1 MRKGRGVW
9 RITGLSILLL
19 FNQACQRAVVAPST
33 VVAVEPVTSTVRLP
47 SDFADSLYRGVTY
60 PQVVEEFYAKAKFK
74 PAWLEMPA
82 LRDSMITCIRGAR
95 FYGLRSDDYHGA
107 ELGGAAAQP
116 LRQDVLLTDAFVA
129 MASELR
135 RGRGYNA
142 EPDTLLLALLR
153 SSLHTGNLEGLRSQ
167 QPSYTG
173 YRKLI
178 GAMRQVLD
186 SLPPEGRASALAGE
200 AVDEA
205 TDASLTCIETN
216 LQRWR
221 EESQPF
227 RGLYIVVNV
236 PAFMLYVMSDDS
248 VVMTSKVI
256 VGESATETPS
266 LSSRIERIVF
276 YPYWHVPR
284 KIAVKEYL
292 PAIQRD
298 RGVIEANNFDVLDR
312 NGALLPADSV
322 PWDTFSEDY
331 FPVSLRQR
339 EGKENAL
346 GVIKFEFRNPYAV
359 FLHDTNNRRLFKATV
374 RTFSHGCIRMEK
386 AEALAHFLVTGDL
399 DSKSKEVSKWL
410 EAKER
415 HTLHLRKPVPI
426 YVRYFTAEVRAGRL
440 FLFPD
445 VYEQDKAALIR

>member
-1 MRKGRGVW
+1 M
-9 RITGLSILLL
+9 
-19 FNQACQRAVVAPST
+19 APST
-33 VVAVEPVTSTVRLP
+33 VVAVEPVTSTVLLP
-47 SDFADSLYRGVTY
+47 SDFADSLYREVTCLR
-60 PQVVEEFYAKAKFK
+60 VVEEFYVKAKFK

-82 LRDSMITCIRGAR
+82 LRDSMITFIRSAR
-95 FYGLRSDDYHGA
+95 YYGLRSDDYHDA
-107 ELGGAAAQP
+107 ELGSAEAQP
-116 LRQDVLLTDAFVA
+116 LRQDVLLTDAFVK
-129 MASELR
+129 MASDLR
-135 RGRGYNA
+135 RGRGHTA

-167 QPSYTG
+167 QPWYSG
-173 YRKLI
+173 YRKLT

-186 SLPPEGRASALAGE
+186 SLPPERRTRALAGE

-205 TDASLTCIETN
+205 TDATLTCIETN

-236 PAFMLYVMSDDS
+236 PSFMLYVMSDDS
-248 VVMTSKVI
+248 VVMSSKVI
-256 VGESATETPS
+256 VGEPETETPE

-284 KIAVKEYL
+284 KISVKEYL
-292 PAIQRD
+292 PDIQRD

-312 NGALLPADSV
+312 NGALLQADSV

-359 FLHDTNNRRLFKATV
+359 FLHDTNNRRLFQATV

-386 AEALAHFLVTGDL
+386 AEALAHFLVTGNL
-399 DSKSKEVSKWL
+399 ENKSKEVSKWL

-426 YVRYFTAEVRAGRL
+426 YVTYFTAEVKAGRL
-440 FLFPD
+440 SLFPD
-445 VYEQDKAALIR
+445 VYGKDRTVSIR

>member
-1 MRKGRGVW
+1 MRKGRGGW
-9 RITGLSILLL
+9 RIAGLSILLL

-33 VVAVEPVTSTVRLP
+33 VAAVEPATSTVLLP
-47 SDFADSLYRGVTY
+47 SDLADSLYRGVTCLR
-60 PQVVEEFYAKAKFK
+60 VVEAFYVKAKFK

-82 LRDSMITCIRGAR
+82 LRDSMVTFIRGAR
-95 FYGLRSDDYHGA
+95 YYGLRSDDYHSA
-107 ELGGAAAQP
+107 ELGSATAQP
-116 LRQDVLLTDAFVA
+116 RQDVLLTDAFMT
-129 MASELR
+129 MASDLR
-135 RGRGYNA
+135 RGRGQTA
-142 EPDTLLLALLR
+142 EPDTLLLALLQ
-153 SSLHTGNLEGLRSQ
+153 SSLLTGNLEGLRCQ
-167 QPSYTG
+167 QPLHSG

-186 SLPPEGRASALAGE
+186 SLPPELRTRALAGE
-200 AVDEA
+200 AVDGA
-205 TDASLTCIETN
+205 TDAALACIETN

-221 EESQPF
+221 EENQPF

-248 VVMTSKVI
+248 VVMASKVI
-256 VGESATETPS
+256 VGESETETPE
-266 LSSRIERIVF
+266 LSSRVERIVF
-276 YPYWHVPR
+276 YPYWHVPK

-298 RGVIEANNFDVLDR
+298 IGVIEANNFDVLDR
-312 NGALLPADSV
+312 NGSILRADSV

-359 FLHDTNNRRLFKATV
+359 FLHDTNNRRLFQGTM

-386 AEALAHFLVTGDL
+386 AEALAHFLVTGKL
-399 DSKSKEVSKWL
+399 ENKSKEVSKWL
-410 EAKER
+410 GAKER
-415 HTLHLRKPVPI
+415 HTFHLRKPVPI

-440 FLFPD
+440 SLFPD
-445 VYEQDKAALIR
+445 VYGKDRAVPKR